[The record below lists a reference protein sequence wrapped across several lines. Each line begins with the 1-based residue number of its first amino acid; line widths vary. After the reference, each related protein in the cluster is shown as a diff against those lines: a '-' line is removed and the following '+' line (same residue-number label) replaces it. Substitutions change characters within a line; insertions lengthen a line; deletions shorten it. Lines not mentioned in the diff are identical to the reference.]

1 MADWIRTQGNQQH
14 SLFAQ
19 LTDANG
25 PLDIPPGTTVAFHG
39 THTQDPNNY
48 SGPATVGG
56 NAVAVRPGAALDDPN
71 RGAVRYD
78 LSTQDVSTPG
88 LFYCQWTL
96 TPPSSLISQS
106 FPEDGR
112 MVLIVLPAM

>member
-1 MADWIRTQGNQQH
+1 MADWIRTQNNQQH

-25 PLDIPPGTTVAFHG
+25 PLDIPPGTTVTFHG
-39 THTQDPNNY
+39 TDTFDIHLSSAPITI
-48 SGPATVGG
+48 GG
-56 NAVAVRPGAALDDPN
+56 NAVAVRPGAAPDDPN

-78 LSTQDVSTPG
+78 LSTLDVAFPG

-96 TPPSSLISQS
+96 TPPSSLTTQS

-112 MVLIVLPAM
+112 MILIVLPAM